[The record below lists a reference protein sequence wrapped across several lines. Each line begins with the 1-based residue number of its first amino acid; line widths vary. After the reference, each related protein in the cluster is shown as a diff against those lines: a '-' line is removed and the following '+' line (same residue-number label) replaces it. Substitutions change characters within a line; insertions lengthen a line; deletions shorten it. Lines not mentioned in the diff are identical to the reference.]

1 MRSKFEKDIREDLKT
16 RGVKTFY
23 EPLKVPYILDL
34 NYIPDFVLGCS
45 KKPHSLKDLPKG
57 AIILETKGF
66 LDHEDRRKLLAV
78 KAQYPDLDLRLVFMQ
93 NNYVYKN
100 RKGKRRTKDCED
112 LRYLQWAEQ
121 NGFKAAV
128 GRVPNDWI
136 L

>member
-1 MRSKFEKDIREDLKT
+1 ME
-16 RGVKTFY
+16 
-23 EPLKVPYILDL
+23 L
-34 NYIPDFVLGCS
+34 NYIPDFILGCT
-45 KKPHSLKDLPKG
+45 KKPHSLEDLPKG
-57 AIILETKGF
+57 AIILELKGF

-121 NGFKAAV
+121 NGFKACV
-128 GRVPNDWI
+128 GKVPDAWI
-136 L
+136 I